1 MRHSRAVVV
10 LVCLGVALTAACS
23 ADESGDVL
31 ASEASV
37 GAVFDGNTCSIAEA
51 DPGYVPA
58 AEGGM
63 DLLAAAPDASLTFV
77 VTNTSGEELRGL
89 VNRYDPSLSPTEA
102 LALHEAFREMHGDV
116 EGTMFDK
123 PDFITA
129 PAMSDFGAEQ
139 LALDEN
145 QLQYHYTLQP
155 GLSTTLVYTNDGIW
169 SCNTSSETLSL
180 IDVPPAES
188 TSS

>member
-1 MRHSRAVVV
+1 MRHSQAVVV

-58 AEGGM
+58 DEEGM

-89 VNRYDPSLSPTEA
+89 VNRYDPSISPTEA
-102 LALHEAFREMHGDV
+102 LALYEALGDV
-116 EGTMFDK
+116 DGTMFDK
-123 PDFITA
+123 PYWVTE

-139 LALDEN
+139 LSLDEN

-155 GLSTTLVYTNDGIW
+155 GLSAPIVYTSDGIW
-169 SCNTSSETLSL
+169 LCSTSSGTLSL